1 MPIEFQCQ
9 SCSKTLR
16 VPDTAVGKRVKCPG
30 CQQISSVPTASTAPK
45 PSAQAMP
52 SSDNPFAADPK
63 QDQAGF
69 DANPYAAPSA
79 AASLPS
85 SGKPMGAG
93 NGKLEASKA
102 VSVAWKLFQENIGIL
117 VGAFVVLMVVN
128 QVISFA
134 QQLIQM
140 ALMGA
145 AGGRPGPGGG
155 INQEQLMLL
164 GVSTLAFALISGVI
178 QGFLMI
184 GMIRIQLCIARGQ
197 QTSFGMLFSG
207 GRWLL
212 KVVIANLIFGL
223 IVGLG
228 IVALIVP
235 GIYLALRYW
244 SYQHFIIDK
253 DCGILESFTLAGEA
267 SKGNLGESFVL
278 FLIGFGLAI
287 LGMLMLCI
295 GLIFTTP
302 IAYLSMTIAYLMMSS
317 QRYRQTT

>member
-79 AASLPS
+79 AASL
-85 SGKPMGAG
+85 
-93 NGKLEASKA
+93 
-102 VSVAWKLFQENIGIL
+102 WKLFQENIGIL

-164 GVSTLAFALISGVI
+164 GVTTLAFALISGVI